1 MVLILIVSKKKHICV
16 KTIALGEFMNVV
28 FASGIKH
35 VLCPDSGDLVV
46 IVTEDTAV
54 HIVSLNTWTVKF
66 KLSNVLRR

>member
-1 MVLILIVSKKKHICV
+1 
-16 KTIALGEFMNVV
+16 MNVV